1 MLRRSSARVKL
12 RNLAFAAIAGM
23 AVGVRAEAPLSLGE
37 AMRTA
42 LQRSEEAQLLKEKES
57 KLDAQ
62 KSGAL
67 SGALPFVQLYA
78 NAGRGSSPFDPSA
91 IGVKN
96 APVFNPVMNRY
107 GYGVQ
112 VNQAIYSFG
121 RVGQAYKVADMALHS
136 QAESNRRSRQ
146 QLELQTLDAFY
157 GAVNARARTEVIKA
171 SLKRQGETVA
181 LMQSNFKMGAGQRS
195 SVLLATSALKGLEP
209 QRIRAESDADGARM
223 ALNRLVGRPVQ
234 GALELDTA
242 SAAESALPAVDT
254 SESGIQK
261 ILESRPDLNGIQLQK
276 EALSG
281 IAREYRMLYLP
292 SLGAQGKLGILAYKL
307 NNQLTDVDKNLDW
320 QIGVGLQWNIFD
332 GFGQSSKAREYDSDA
347 RTLDLAGRQAWSY
360 ARIEIASSLREA
372 DAADTAYEAARQ
384 ARDAAGD
391 ALQMLT
397 EDFRS
402 GKGQITDLL
411 SAEEG
416 MRNAELGVLGAR
428 YQKVRAKAAL
438 RVALGMELIEE
449 GSK

>member
-1 MLRRSSARVKL
+1 M
-12 RNLAFAAIAGM
+12 
-23 AVGVRAEAPLSLGE
+23 
-37 AMRTA
+37 
-42 LQRSEEAQLLKEKES
+42 
-57 KLDAQ
+57 
-62 KSGAL
+62 
-67 SGALPFVQLYA
+67 
-78 NAGRGSSPFDPSA
+78 
-91 IGVKN
+91 
-96 APVFNPVMNRY
+96 
-107 GYGVQ
+107 
-112 VNQAIYSFG
+112 
-121 RVGQAYKVADMALHS
+121 
-136 QAESNRRSRQ
+136 
-146 QLELQTLDAFY
+146 
-157 GAVNARARTEVIKA
+157 
-171 SLKRQGETVA
+171 
-181 LMQSNFKMGAGQRS
+181 
-195 SVLLATSALKGLEP
+195 
-209 QRIRAESDADGARM
+209 
-223 ALNRLVGRPVQ
+223 Q